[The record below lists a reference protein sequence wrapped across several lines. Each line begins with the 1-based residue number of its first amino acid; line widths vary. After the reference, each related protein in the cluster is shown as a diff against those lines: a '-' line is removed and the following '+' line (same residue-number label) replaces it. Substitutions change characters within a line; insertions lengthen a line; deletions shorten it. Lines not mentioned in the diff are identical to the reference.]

1 MDESTRSQH
10 DPNTPVGSAPGAG
23 AAGDATQS
31 GPGGGALGQAPR
43 PVSAAQD
50 LAIDRLL
57 AQHARAPW
65 RKTCACC
72 GAAHDLAAWL
82 ALPLRGRQ
90 VDEIEDLE
98 LRDCGCGSTLA
109 VAIEP
114 DGRRIP

>member
-1 MDESTRSQH
+1 MMDRLTISQ
-10 DPNTPVGSAPGAG
+10 DAPVDCSPGAG
-23 AAGDATQS
+23 AAGDATRT

-82 ALPLRGRQ
+82 SLRLRGHQ
-90 VDEIEDLE
+90 IDAVEDLE
-98 LRDCGCGSTLA
+98 LRDCPCGSTLA
-109 VAIEP
+109 VVVLA